1 MICRQLRYFEEVDV
15 AEKLEVFQDMAIHGP
30 IDKRPELREGLIAAA
45 VGSWRV
51 DLKRTE
57 EVAHNTVPLEDVV
70 LFQRDADND
79 HPAVGLTLWGTEDGY
94 YVPNIVPLEKG
105 SLSFAQ
111 YNALLKDFIA
121 QIAEPVATQFGFTI
135 STTQDQQTL
144 EDWLSLEAAIK
155 LKHFSGAA
163 NKSTRASHPSDQRR
177 WFDFLVAVHRADD
190 KPDADKLARWLH
202 EVDGWDQDSAHT
214 LAADFETAVALLAY
228 YEEH

>member
-1 MICRQLRYFEEVDV
+1 M

-105 SLSFAQ
+105 SLSFSQ

-155 LKHFSGAA
+155 LKHF
-163 NKSTRASHPSDQRR
+163 
-177 WFDFLVAVHRADD
+177 
-190 KPDADKLARWLH
+190 
-202 EVDGWDQDSAHT
+202 
-214 LAADFETAVALLAY
+214 
-228 YEEH
+228 